1 MRCVAKFISFCF
13 SGSTEWGRTK
23 KRRTNADM
31 VCIIFVF
38 NFYKTWS
45 HINFND
51 MNKKYII
58 TNKCLMICFCSH
70 PAAIDLA
77 DRCTS
82 ASFYPGS
89 PEWGRK
95 KGCPIENQYQ
105 HQETFNPINT
115 KKHSETWPVALRSS
129 RPGVRSTQDQH
140 RQWPNYDK

>member
-1 MRCVAKFISFCF
+1 MWPSLYH
-13 SGSTEWGRTK
+13 
-23 KRRTNADM
+23 
-31 VCIIFVF
+31 FVF
-38 NFYKTWS
+38 QDQQSGAGPKKEELMLIWYVLSLFLTFKTWS
-45 HINFND
+45 DINFND

-140 RQWPNYDK
+140 RQWPNFEK